1 MVGLQALIYPA
12 VNIAGTH
19 TEFYHGVDPAK
30 YHKSKR
36 HGKMIDA
43 MFRMMGMLVSGGGG
57 NMLDDVYLQGHEKPE
72 HIYASPILDD
82 FHDLPPTLLAFG
94 EHDFL
99 VFEDFA
105 YARHAVKA
113 GVKLK
118 TIVYRGLGHG
128 FADQI
133 GVMPQGE
140 DLMAEIAGMM
150 REVL

>member
-1 MVGLQALIYPA
+1 MIFHY
-12 VNIAGTH
+12 
-19 TEFYHGVDPAK
+19 FF
-30 YHKSKR
+30 KSKR
-36 HGKMIDA
+36 HGKMVDA
-43 MFRMMGMLVSGGGG
+43 MYRMMGMLVSGGSG
-57 NMLDDVYLQGHEKPE
+57 NMLNDVYLQGYEKPE
-72 HIYASPILDD
+72 HIYASLVLDD
-82 FHDLPPTLLAFG
+82 FHALPPTLLAFG

-113 GVKLK
+113 GIKLK

-133 GVMPQGE
+133 GVKPQGE

>member
-1 MVGLQALIYPA
+1 ML
-12 VNIAGTH
+12 
-19 TEFYHGVDPAK
+19 
-30 YHKSKR
+30 
-36 HGKMIDA
+36 
-43 MFRMMGMLVSGGGG
+43 FRS
-57 NMLDDVYLQGHEKPE
+57 
-72 HIYASPILDD
+72 DD

>member
-1 MVGLQALIYPA
+1 MVGMQALIYPA
-12 VNIAGTH
+12 VNIAGAH
-19 TEFYHGVDPAK
+19 TEFYRGADPAK

-36 HGKMIDA
+36 HRKMVDV
-43 MFRMMGMLVSGGGG
+43 MYQMMGAMAGGNTG
-57 NMLDDVYLQGHEKPE
+57 NMLDDVYLQGYEKPE
-72 HIYASPILDD
+72 RIYASPILDD
-82 FHDLPPTLLAFG
+82 FRDLLPTLLAFG

-113 GVKLK
+113 GVQLK
-118 TIVYRGLGHG
+118 TIVYRGLGHS

-140 DLMAEIAGMM
+140 DLMAEIAAMM
-150 REVL
+150 GEVL

>member
-1 MVGLQALIYPA
+1 MGREHQAVFGAVLGHPELGVGSAAELARVGAHQHIAAPVPAAPGANGIQGSLIQ
-12 VNIAGTH
+12 
-19 TEFYHGVDPAK
+19 
-30 YHKSKR
+30 
-36 HGKMIDA
+36 
-43 MFRMMGMLVSGGGG
+43 LV
-57 NMLDDVYLQGHEKPE
+57 
-72 HIYASPILDD
+72 DD

-99 VFEDFA
+99 AFEDIA

-113 GVKLK
+113 GVRIK

-140 DLMAEIAGMM
+140 DLMGEIAAMM